1 MDLLP
6 IFDVQP
12 EGWNK
17 LISDWGGGEAQ
28 PRYIYP
34 RDCTSTNFPGHK
46 VLRGPHPAG
55 GTTDSGFL
63 VNATGDVVGGVDA
76 INSRVIDRGLS
87 TGHRRRS
94 N

>member
-12 EGWNK
+12 ERWNK
-17 LISDWGGGEAQ
+17 LISDWGGGKAQ
-28 PRYIYP
+28 PRYIYT
-34 RDCTSTNFPGHK
+34 RDCTSTNFPGYK

-55 GTTDSGFL
+55 GTTDSGIL

-76 INSRVIDRGLS
+76 LNSRVVERGP
-87 TGHRRRS
+87 TTVHQHTS